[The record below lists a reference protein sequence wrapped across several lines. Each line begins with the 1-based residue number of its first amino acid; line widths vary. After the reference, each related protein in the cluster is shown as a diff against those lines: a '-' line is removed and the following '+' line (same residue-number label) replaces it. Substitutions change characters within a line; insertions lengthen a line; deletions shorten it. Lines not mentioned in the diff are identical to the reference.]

1 MRKNLSNKKFSI
13 KKQNF
18 IDYSKFKLIIF
29 IGDLRS
35 LFMIMNLLKLL
46 AEGPLEKLE
55 FVDIKKRMKLSQSKK

>member
-1 MRKNLSNKKFSI
+1 MRKNSSNKKFSI
-13 KKQNF
+13 KKQNS

-46 AEGPLEKLE
+46 AEGPLEK
-55 FVDIKKRMKLSQSKK
+55 